1 MKKRLIGIIF
11 ILFTTIIFGKK
22 SNIVVENRYDN
33 LIHDD
38 IKVDIKYKENDL
50 PELLDYVFI
59 KTLYAIIREEPNP
72 KSEVIYNAPFN
83 TKYQLLEK
91 VKVGESYWYKVK
103 TSKGI
108 GYVFGNNVDVKTF
121 RFEKMLERIKDVE
134 KFINENN
141 QNNIKLASTNSYLPN
156 PYNKDMKR
164 TKDKYGISID
174 QNIVGVYEKE
184 NIELHIPDRSV
195 LSVLKINGNKAEVK
209 VEGIPESPLVIDK
222 KYLSYNPKIEEGFEK
237 AIVVDIE
244 NQNLAA
250 FEKINGE
257 WTLISYIYAKTGLES
272 QLGFET
278 PRGSFIVPLLKY
290 EMGYRDIYGADMG
303 IARYAIRF
311 SGGGYLHGTPVDHV
325 EVDNEDFFLKQKE
338 DGLGTFKGT
347 RKCIRNTVS
356 HAKFLFDWILGDER
370 NQNSN
375 YQKPQENVMFI
386 IF

>member
-1 MKKRLIGIIF
+1 MKKRIIGIIF
-11 ILFTTIIFGKK
+11 ILFSTFLFGKK

-33 LIHDD
+33 LIHND
-38 IKVDIKYKENDL
+38 IKVDIKYKEDDL

-59 KTLYAIIREEPNP
+59 KTLHAAIRKEPNP
-72 KSEVIYNAPFN
+72 KAELIYNAPFN
-83 TKYQLLEK
+83 TKYRLLEK
-91 VKVGESYWYKVK
+91 VKVGETHWYKVK

-108 GYVFGNNVDVKTF
+108 GYVFEKSADVKTF
-121 RFEKMLERIKDVE
+121 RFEKMVERIKDVE
-134 KFINENN
+134 KFIDENN

-156 PYNKDMKR
+156 PYNKDMRR

-195 LSVLKINGNKAEVK
+195 LSVLEIKGNKAKVK

-222 KYLSYNPKIEEGFEK
+222 RYLSYNPKIEEGFEK

-257 WTLISYIYAKTGLES
+257 WTLISYIYAKTGIES

-290 EMGYRDIYGADMG
+290 EMGYRDIYGDDMG
-303 IARYAIRF
+303 IARYAIR
-311 SGGGYLHGTPVDHV
+311 
-325 EVDNEDFFLKQKE
+325 
-338 DGLGTFKGT
+338 
-347 RKCIRNTVS
+347 
-356 HAKFLFDWILGDER
+356 
-370 NQNSN
+370 
-375 YQKPQENVMFI
+375 
-386 IF
+386 